1 MRYIIT
7 IMNIFAIVFE
17 IIAITM
23 MIKTLNCRKEIARI
37 YKNCCE
43 YDEKVNKLEYTKAK
57 GYKYDLIRKATDN
70 NRSYNE
76 AIKVIDNNLNV
87 LLAASFFTLFVI
99 IIIN

>member
-1 MRYIIT
+1 
-7 IMNIFAIVFE
+7 MNIFAITFE

-23 MIKTLNCRKEIARI
+23 MIKTLNCRKEIDRI

-43 YDEKVNKLEYTKAK
+43 RDEKVNKLEYTKVK

-76 AIKVIDNNLNV
+76 AIKVIDNNLNA

-99 IIIN
+99 MIIN